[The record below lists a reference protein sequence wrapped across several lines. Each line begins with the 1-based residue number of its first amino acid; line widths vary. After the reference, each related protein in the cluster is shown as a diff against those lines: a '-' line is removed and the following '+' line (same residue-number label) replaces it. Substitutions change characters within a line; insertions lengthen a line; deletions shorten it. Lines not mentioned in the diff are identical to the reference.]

1 VSAWLNID
9 LGERVGEPEALY
21 AYAHVANVA
30 CGGHA
35 GDDASMRRAIGLCR
49 RFGTRLGA
57 HPSYPDREGFG
68 RRPLALSPANL
79 RAHVAEQCRRLASLA
94 RELGQPIA
102 FVKPHGA
109 LYHAAHSDPALAEA
123 LVQASIE
130 SLGTPIVMIGPSRG
144 ALAAAAAGAGMAY
157 AREAFADRGVRP
169 DGSLIMR
176 GEPGAL
182 IVDPGEASAR
192 AGDLARDPDV
202 DTICVHGDT
211 PQAVV
216 VAGAVRSVLD
226 ALAREPF
233 ERAARA

>member
-9 LGERVGEPEALY
+9 LGERLGEPEALY
-21 AYAHVANVA
+21 AHADIANVA

-49 RFGTRLGA
+49 IHATRLGA

-79 RAHVAEQCRRLASLA
+79 RAHVGEQCGRLASIA

-109 LYHAAHSDPALAEA
+109 LYHAVHRDPALAEA

-130 SLGTPIVMIGPSRG
+130 SLGAHIVVIGPSRG
-144 ALAAAAAGAGMAY
+144 ALAAAAAGAGVAY
-157 AREAFADRGVRP
+157 AREAFADRGERP
-169 DGSLIMR
+169 DGSLILR
-176 GEPGAL
+176 GDPGAL
-182 IVDPGEASAR
+182 ILDPLEASAR

-211 PQAVV
+211 PRAVAL
-216 VAGAVRSVLD
+216 AGAVRSALD
-226 ALAREPF
+226 AAAREPF

>member
-9 LGERVGEPEALY
+9 LGERAGEPEALY
-21 AYAHVANVA
+21 AYAHIANVA

-35 GDDASMRRAIGLCR
+35 GDDASMKRAIGLCR
-49 RFGTRLGA
+49 IYGTRLGA

-68 RRPLALSPANL
+68 RRPLGLSPANL
-79 RAHVAEQCRRLASLA
+79 RTQVAEQCGRLASIA
-94 RELGQPIA
+94 RELDQPIA

-109 LYHAAHSDPALAEA
+109 LYHAVHRDPALAEA
-123 LVQASIE
+123 VVQASVE
-130 SLGTPIVMIGPSRG
+130 SLGARIVVIGPSRG
-144 ALAAAAAGAGMAY
+144 ALAAAAAGAGVAY
-157 AREAFADRGVRP
+157 AREAFADRGVLP

-182 IVDPGEASAR
+182 ILDPLEASAR

-211 PQAVV
+211 PQAV
-216 VAGAVRSVLD
+216 ALARAVRSALD
-226 ALAREPF
+226 AAAGEPL
-233 ERAARA
+233 ERAAPA